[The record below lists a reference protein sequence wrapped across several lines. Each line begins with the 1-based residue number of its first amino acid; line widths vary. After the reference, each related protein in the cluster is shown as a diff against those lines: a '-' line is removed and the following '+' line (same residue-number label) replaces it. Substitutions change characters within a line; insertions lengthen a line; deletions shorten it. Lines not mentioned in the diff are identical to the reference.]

1 MSTVIAEQV
10 EQADCRQWLR
20 VLPSESVHCCVT
32 SPPYWGL
39 RDYEVPPTAWGGQDE
54 CGHVWET
61 RRYYTEKTAGKHST
75 ESFCKPGPGNV
86 RRLKAARWREDATC
100 VHCGAWLG
108 CLGQEPTVEMYVEHL
123 VEVFRELRRVLR
135 KDGTLWLNLGDSFL
149 DKQIAGTPWEMAFRL
164 REDGWRLCTDI
175 VWDKP
180 NTRPES
186 VNCRPTRSH
195 EFIFLFSRSADYFYD
210 ADAVRERAVS
220 LGRKAPGGNC
230 RRKGFPDGDERR
242 RISSTLG
249 TLAVPNPLGRNRRSV
264 WRVATQGFPG
274 AHFAV
279 FPPRLI
285 EPCILAGTPEKCCAR
300 CGAPWQKRS
309 NLNSMH
315 RAIGLV
321 PSCDCF
327 GWPSDTMLPCPECSG
342 IGRNPKSRMT
352 CVRCRGKGERLQE
365 NWDAFDLAACIS
377 EPGMVIDPFAGAG
390 TTGVV
395 ALQHGRRFAGCDLNE
410 TYVAMARTRLE
421 EAREMLP

>member
-1 MSTVIAEQV
+1 
-10 EQADCRQWLR
+10 
-20 VLPSESVHCCVT
+20 
-32 SPPYWGL
+32 
-39 RDYEVPPTAWGGQDE
+39 
-54 CGHVWET
+54 
-61 RRYYTEKTAGKHST
+61 
-75 ESFCKPGPGNV
+75 
-86 RRLKAARWREDATC
+86 
-100 VHCGAWLG
+100 
-108 CLGQEPTVEMYVEHL
+108 MYVEHL

-149 DKQIAGTPWEMAFRL
+149 DKQIAGTPWEVALRL

-210 ADAVRERAVS
+210 ADAVREQAVS
-220 LGRKAPGGNC
+220 LGRKAPGGNY

-249 TLAVPNPLGRNRRSV
+249 TLAVPNPLGRNKRSV
-264 WRVATQGFPG
+264 WRVATQGFSG

-279 FPPRLI
+279 FPPQLI

-309 NLNSMH
+309 SLYSMH

-321 PSCDCF
+321 PTCDCF
-327 GWPSDTMLPCPECSG
+327 GWPSQAMLPCPECSG
-342 IGRNPKSRMT
+342 SGRNPKSRVT